1 MVYFP
6 FPATGRVEARAQPNL
21 HEQFV
26 RPKRKAI
33 SVNKMENIQCKTMRT
48 YFRSLACF
56 ML

>member
-21 HEQFV
+21 REQFV

-33 SVNKMENIQCKTMRT
+33 SVNKMENIQCKKMRI
-48 YFRSLACF
+48 
-56 ML
+56 